1 MNESK
6 KLEDRLIDFAV
17 DVMNMAETL
26 PNLRSGNYIGGQIIR
41 SGTAPALLYGE
52 VRGAES
58 KKDFIH
64 KMKIA
69 LKELR
74 ETLISLKIII
84 KKQFP
89 INLDNCETLKSE
101 CNELVSI
108 FVSSTK
114 TADKNLKIGKNK

>member
-1 MNESK
+1 MNESEQ
-6 KLEDRLIDFAV
+6 LENRLIDFAV
-17 DVMNMAETL
+17 DIINIAETL
-26 PNLRSGNYIGGQIIR
+26 PNSRSGN
-41 SGTAPALLYGE
+41 APALLYGE

-64 KMKIA
+64 KMKVA

-74 ETLISLKIII
+74 ETLVSLKIIL

-89 INLDNCETLKSE
+89 INLVNCESLKSE

-114 TADKNLKIGKNK
+114 TADKNLKIGRNK

>member
-1 MNESK
+1 MNKSEQ
-6 KLEDRLIDFAV
+6 LENRLIDFAV
-17 DVMNMAETL
+17 DIMNMAETL
-26 PNLRSGNYIGGQIIR
+26 PHTR

-74 ETLISLKIII
+74 ETLVSLIIII

-89 INLDNCETLKSE
+89 INMNNCKSLLSE
-101 CNELVSI
+101 SNELVSI
-108 FVSSTK
+108 FVSSTI
-114 TADKNLKIGKNK
+114 TADKNIKLSSRK